1 MPRLLNG
8 KEWVPMEIDV
18 KWGRKGRTVIAM
30 LEGRF
35 DSENADV
42 LERMLEV
49 GIDPRDEALVMD
61 FENVSFFSSAGLRV
75 SLRMAKSF
83 SGAGKRFAMCALNGQ
98 VGALVKMSGFDKI
111 ITVYDTQAAAV
122 EAVENG

>member
-1 MPRLLNG
+1 
-8 KEWVPMEIDV
+8 MEIDV

-42 LERMLEV
+42 LERMLEL
-49 GIDPRDEALVMD
+49 GIDTRDEALVMD

-75 SLRMAKSF
+75 EPADGQEFQRGGEEVCDVHAER
-83 SGAGKRFAMCALNGQ
+83 SGPGR
-98 VGALVKMSGFDKI
+98 S
-111 ITVYDTQAAAV
+111 
-122 EAVENG
+122 

>member
-1 MPRLLNG
+1 MRRVLNG

-35 DSENADV
+35 DSENADI
-42 LERMLEV
+42 LERMLEI
-49 GIDPRDEALVMD
+49 GIDPKDEAMVMD
-61 FENVSFFSSAGLRV
+61 FEHVSFFSSAGLRV
-75 SLRMAKSF
+75 GLRMAKSF
-83 SGAGKRFAMCALNGQ
+83 SEEGKRFAMCALNGQ
-98 VGALVKMSGFDKI
+98 VEAIVKMSGFDKI
-111 ITVYDTQAAAV
+111 IKIYDTQEAAV